1 MPRFSLRFWKRR
13 PVPNELAPPAAVA
26 TNGTVTPGCGI
37 FPIRILF
44 VCGSDTCRSPMA
56 KIILQQKLK
65 SLGRSAEYTIE
76 SAGYS
81 VTVTA
86 KKASDGSRE
95 AMVGLFGQDLLETH
109 QPRALDPEAVE
120 QADLILVM
128 SPAMKDGLPADKTFT
143 LKEYTGDHGAIA
155 EPYGLSN
162 QPYIS
167 TAHEISY
174 YLDLAMLKIL
184 ALPPRIISR

>member
-1 MPRFSLRFWKRR
+1 MPGFSLRFWKRR
-13 PVPNELAPPAAVA
+13 PTPDELAPPVAAA
-26 TNGTVTPGCGI
+26 TDGTATPGGGAS
-37 FPIRILF
+37 PINILF
-44 VCGSDTCRSPMA
+44 ICGSDTCRSPMA

-65 SLGRSAEYTIE
+65 GLGRLAEYTIE
-76 SAGYS
+76 SSGYS
-81 VTVTA
+81 VTVAA

-95 AMVGLFGQDLLETH
+95 AMVGLFGQDLLATH
-109 QPRALDPEAVE
+109 QPRALDSETVE

-128 SPAMKDGLPADKTFT
+128 SPAMKDGLPAEKTFT

-162 QPYIS
+162 QPYLN

-184 ALPPRIISR
+184 ALPPRMISR